1 MTMPGLGSW
10 SCMVSSTKCLHS
22 GRVGV
27 IVDRKR
33 LVLTLLEEL
42 SQVGATAEQETCGSI
57 EVRTELSKGG
67 NFMVLD
73 KVEFEGAGA
82 LLHDLPI

>member
-1 MTMPGLGSW
+1 M
-10 SCMVSSTKCLHS
+10 
-22 GRVGV
+22 
-27 IVDRKR
+27 
-33 LVLTLLEEL
+33 
-42 SQVGATAEQETCGSI
+42 GATAEQETCGSI

-73 KVEFEGAGA
+73 KVEFEGTGT